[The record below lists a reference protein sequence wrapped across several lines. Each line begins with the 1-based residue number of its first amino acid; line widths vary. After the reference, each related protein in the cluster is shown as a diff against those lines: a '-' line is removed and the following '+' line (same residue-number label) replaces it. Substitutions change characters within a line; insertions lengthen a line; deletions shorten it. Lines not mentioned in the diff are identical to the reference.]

1 MCTSL
6 LQIPLSLEENV
17 ESLKIGVPW
26 VYMPPD
32 MGIYGTSPLEEEK
45 VLLDDESS
53 LLPSRKISQERVVKL
68 CSPDNLPLGYLDGLI
83 LPC

>member
-1 MCTSL
+1 MYVCKCMCTSL

-32 MGIYGTSPLEEEK
+32 MGVYGTSPLEEEK

-53 LLPSRKISQERVVKL
+53 LLPSSKSLKKEWQSYAHQITFH
-68 CSPDNLPLGYLDGLI
+68 
-83 LPC
+83 

>member
-17 ESLKIGVPW
+17 ESLKIGVSW

-32 MGIYGTSPLEEEK
+32 MGVYGTSPLEEEK
-45 VLLDDESS
+45 VL
-53 LLPSRKISQERVVKL
+53 
-68 CSPDNLPLGYLDGLI
+68 
-83 LPC
+83 